1 MNKNI
6 NLFLKNNT
14 ALKSIKGS
22 WKLYNVQKK
31 LGALNVTLR
40 NDEIDTEKINSAI
53 MLIKKHT
60 SIISN
65 FRGANILTTAIL
77 ISLEDDME
85 NSLKEI
91 ISIYDRLKQEF
102 SISEYL
108 IIAAQII
115 FSSRNIMNIDDAIKN
130 TKTAYKYMKKNH
142 RFLTGSE
149 DIASAALIA
158 TTSIN
163 LEKTF
168 KDIEECYTLL
178 KSKSNSSRNN
188 IQALS
193 HILSLVNLPSEN
205 KCRKV
210 LDMQS
215 ALKENNIPLKSYYL
229 PVLGIVSFLTNNIS
243 EFAEK
248 AANITQDLK
257 SCNGFGT
264 FSIDSQLR
272 NMISVSLASMDY
284 LNNLDDDL
292 KLHLIN
298 STSNMTLTVVSAIE
312 TSIIAAS
319 CAATAAASA
328 SSSS

>member
-1 MNKNI
+1 MNENI
-6 NLFLKNNT
+6 NIFLKNNM
-14 ALKSIKGS
+14 ALKNIKGS
-22 WKLYNVQKK
+22 WKMYNIQKK

-40 NDEIDTEKINSAI
+40 NDEIDVEKINSAI
-53 MLIKKHT
+53 ILIKKNT

-65 FRGANILTTAIL
+65 FRGANILTTAII
-77 ISLEDDME
+77 ISLENDME
-85 NSLKEI
+85 SSLKEI
-91 ISIYDRLKQEF
+91 ISIYNRLKQEF

-115 FSSRNIMNIDDAIKN
+115 FSSKNIMNIDDAINN
-130 TKTAYKYMKKNH
+130 TKTAYKYMKENH

-163 LEKTF
+163 LEETF
-168 KDIEECYTLL
+168 NDIEECYTLL

-193 HILSLVNLPSEN
+193 HILSLINLPSEN

-215 ALKENNIPLKSYYL
+215 ALKENNVPLKSYYL

-248 AANITQDLK
+248 VANISQELK
-257 SCNGFGT
+257 AYKGFGT
-264 FSIDSQLR
+264 LSIDSKLR
-272 NMISVSLASMDY
+272 NMISVCLVSMDY
-284 LNNLDDDL
+284 LNNLDNDL

-298 STSNMTLTVVSAIE
+298 STSNVTLTVVSAIQ
-312 TSIIAAS
+312 TSIIASS
-319 CAATAAASA
+319 CAAAAASA